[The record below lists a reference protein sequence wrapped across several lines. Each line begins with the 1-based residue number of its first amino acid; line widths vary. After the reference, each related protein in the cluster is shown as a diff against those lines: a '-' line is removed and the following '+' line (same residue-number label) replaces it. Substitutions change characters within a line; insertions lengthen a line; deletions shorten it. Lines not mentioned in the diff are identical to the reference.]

1 MSDTIRLGAK
11 NAGRIKTKI
20 RYSGDDKI
28 YYTLVYAVLCL
39 FLIVIIYPLIYV
51 LSASFSSAHAVTS
64 GRVFLWPVEP
74 GVEGYK
80 AVFKHPNIL
89 TSYRNTFV
97 YTIVGTVTNLIFTM
111 VAAYPLS
118 RRDLP
123 LNRFFMFLFT
133 FTMLF
138 NGGMIPDYILMKDLR
153 FIDTI
158 WALVIPGAINVFNL
172 IITRTFLMT
181 SIPASLLEASRIDG
195 CSDFRYFTA
204 IVLPLAKPVM
214 AVITL
219 YYAVA
224 HWNNYF
230 SAFIYLNSYD
240 KYPLQLI
247 LREILNANNM
257 DTSMVVDL
265 AMSEMTQNLADLLKY
280 SLIIVSSVPILILYP
295 FVKRFFVKG
304 VMVGSIKG

>member
-1 MSDTIRLGAK
+1 MVNEKSAVIIPKKKMKYTR
-11 NAGRIKTKI
+11 
-20 RYSGDDKI
+20 DDKI
-28 YYTLVYAVLCL
+28 YYALVYS
-39 FLIVIIYPLIYV
+39 FLGVFLVVILYPLIYV
-51 LSASFSSAHAVTS
+51 LSASFSSATAVTS

-74 GVEGYK
+74 GLAGYK
-80 AVFKHPNIL
+80 AVFKHPLIL

-97 YTIVGTVTNLIFTM
+97 YTIVGTLINLGMTM
-111 VAAYPLS
+111 IAAYPLS

-123 LNRFFMFLFT
+123 LNGLFMFLFT

-138 NGGMIPDYILMKDLR
+138 NGGMIPDYILMRNLG

-172 IITRTFLMT
+172 IIARTFLMS
-181 SIPASLLEASRIDG
+181 SIPPALLEASQIDG
-195 CSDFRYFTA
+195 CSDFRYFTT
-204 IVLPLAKPVM
+204 ILLPLAKPVM

-230 SAFIYLNSYD
+230 TAFLYLNSYP
-240 KYPLQLI
+240 KMPLQLI
-247 LREILNANNM
+247 LREILKANSM

-265 AMSEMTQNLADLLKY
+265 AMSEQTQNLADLLKY
-280 SLIIVSSVPILILYP
+280 SLIIVSSVPVLMLYP
-295 FVKRFFVKG
+295 FVKKFFAKG

>member
-1 MSDTIRLGAK
+1 MVKPR
-11 NAGRIKTKI
+11 I
-20 RYSGDDKI
+20 RYSAEDRI
-28 YYTLVYAVLCL
+28 YYAVVYTILGV
-39 FLIVIIYPLIYV
+39 FLALILYPLIYV
-51 LSASFSSAHAVTS
+51 LAASFSSAAAVTS

-74 GVEGYK
+74 GLAGYK
-80 AVFKHPNIL
+80 AVFKHPLIL
-89 TSYRNTFV
+89 ISYRNTFV
-97 YTIVGTVTNLIFTM
+97 YTLVGTLINLGVTM
-111 VAAYPLS
+111 VCAYPLS

-123 LNRFFMFLFT
+123 LNGVFMFLFT

-138 NGGMIPDYILMKDLR
+138 NGGMIPDYILMRNLR

-158 WALVIPGAINVFNL
+158 WALVIPGAVNVFNL
-172 IITRTFLMT
+172 IIVRTFLMS
-181 SIPASLLEASRIDG
+181 SIPQALLEASQIDG

-219 YYAVA
+219 YYSVA

-230 SAFIYLNSYD
+230 SAFIYLNSYT
-240 KYPLQLI
+240 KMPLQLI
-247 LREILNANNM
+247 LREILNANSM

-280 SLIIVSSVPILILYP
+280 SLIIVSSVPVLVMYP